1 MLNDNFKM
9 MKKRITYKEA
19 GVNISAGN
27 EFIRRIK
34 PLVKNIL
41 RSEVIVGIGGFGGLF
56 RINLKKYKDPILVTS
71 TDGVGTK
78 LKIAFMMD
86 RHYTVGI
93 DLVAMGVND
102 ILVHGAEPL
111 FFLDY
116 LSTGKLRAEKAI
128 EIIKGIVKGCKAAG
142 CTLLG
147 GETAE
152 MPNFYK
158 DGEYDLA
165 GFAVGIVEKK
175 KIIDGSKIRQ
185 GDLLIGLASS
195 GLHSNGY
202 SLVRKVLLEK
212 MNYKVTDRIK
222 GLQRPLGEE
231 LLTPTRIYIK
241 TVLKLLQEFN
251 IKGMAHITG
260 GGITENL
267 PRILPNGHSAVI
279 KKGNW
284 IVHFIF
290 NIIQEKGNVSEKE
303 MYRTFNMGIG
313 FILVVSKKDTDSI
326 LRRLKRLGQNA
337 YFIGRI
343 TKGKRGVR
351 YI

>member
-9 MKKRITYKEA
+9 TIKGITYKEA
-19 GVNISAGN
+19 GVDIYRGN
-27 EFIRRIK
+27 EFVKRIK
-34 PLVKNIL
+34 PLVMSTL
-41 RSEVIVGIGGFGGLF
+41 RPEAIGGIGGFGGLF
-56 RINLKKYKDPILVTS
+56 RINLKKYKDPVLVSS

-86 RHYTVGI
+86 RHDTVGI

-116 LSTGKLRAEKAI
+116 LSTGKLRTEKAI
-128 EIIKGIVKGCKAAG
+128 EIIKGIVKGCKYAG

-152 MPNFYK
+152 MPNFYRN
-158 DGEYDLA
+158 GEYDLA

-175 KIIDGSKIRQ
+175 KIIDGSNIRQ
-185 GDLLIGLASS
+185 GELLIGLASS

-202 SLVRKVLLEK
+202 SLARKVLLEK
-212 MNYKVTDRIK
+212 MNYTVTDRIK
-222 GLQRPLGEE
+222 GLKRSLGEE
-231 LLTPTRIYIK
+231 LLTPTRIYVK

-267 PRILPNGHSAVI
+267 PRVLPNGLSALI
-279 KKGNW
+279 KKGSW
-284 IVHFIF
+284 RIHPIF
-290 NIIQEKGNVSEKE
+290 NIIQEKGNISEPE

-313 FILVVSKKDTDSI
+313 FILVVSEKEVDST
-326 LRRLKRLGQNA
+326 LLKLKRFGEKA
-337 YFIGRI
+337 YIIGKI
-343 TKGKRGVR
+343 EKGRREVR